1 MCYIQAMS
9 LDWLY
14 CCYLF
19 ILMWYID
26 LKLIAHYLVFAQL
39 VVAETASCDIKH
51 LCRIPMQSALWQA
64 AIVDVDVV
72 VTSADPQ
79 AVMSQFMQLTLC

>member
-1 MCYIQAMS
+1 
-9 LDWLY
+9 
-14 CCYLF
+14 
-19 ILMWYID
+19 
-26 LKLIAHYLVFAQL
+26 
-39 VVAETASCDIKH
+39 
-51 LCRIPMQSALWQA
+51 MQSALWQA